1 VQLQL
6 VIRALHQTLQRVDL
20 RAKKSGHQMAHQLTH
35 LPLQHLVNR
44 TLVNQQQDSQMLDN
58 QTPVSQPLDN
68 QTRDSQMLGNQHNKV
83 QLSTRMKLLAATQTT
98 MEFLTRST

>member
-1 VQLQL
+1 
-6 VIRALHQTLQRVDL
+6 
-20 RAKKSGHQMAHQLTH
+20 
-35 LPLQHLVNR
+35 
-44 TLVNQQQDSQMLDN
+44 MLDN